1 MALSPLQQ
9 VAGNAAGATAGTVA
23 GGALSPV
30 AESDAKAS
38 NIALADDSAFADVP
52 KLGEKSPIENLE
64 LTRAKLDKQIMQMQ
78 EALTSRTAQ
87 TFDPMMLQVA
97 AGFLKPTRTGSFG
110 ESLGSAAENAVAQQA
125 RNFDLN
131 RAQLKSTMELSE
143 AMRTQMAQRLMGQ
156 LYMTTKD
163 ENGKETQT
171 LNPDV
176 AKKLSEVTGD
186 PKYVQAIITNQRQQA
201 LKQVGMNMFKPVET
215 TDDEGKTTTKYEFN
229 PNAVYD
235 IMKLSDNPLE
245 DMGKYAEMVPK
256 LRKAG
261 LLKGLQQESG
271 TPFDALVLMNAGPA
285 ITERAK
291 YLAKQYANGQMDPDE
306 AEKQADRLLTSAT
319 AHMDR
324 EAGLAFRET
333 VATLTQQLG
342 VAEHDRKVQADA
354 DRVADREKERTRQ
367 AEMDEFRKRTEEDR
381 RTDRLQA
388 AADKKERDAQRDQ
401 DRRDANAGKLTDE
414 QKLVFRNQ
422 VQPIIKKGESAIEA
436 LSELDALKSWV
447 QKAPS
452 GIIGGTTARTVGM
465 LTGSEAKTAL
475 DNIESIT
482 KRLMTTVPRLPGAQS
497 NFDAKNIEKGLGDI
511 ADSSKTLEQR
521 MKAIATLEES
531 YNNIKNR
538 AMRAEDHWN
547 TNKTA
552 LPLAEFERRPAPAD
566 NHPAPGETAAET
578 QNILFTAK
586 THNISPDEV
595 RRQLAAARRPSGQ
608 GRP

>member
-125 RNFDLN
+125 RNVDLN

-215 TDDEGKTTTKYEFN
+215 TDEDGKKTTKYEFN

-261 LLKGLQQESG
+261 LLKGLQQDSG
-271 TPFDALVLMNAGPA
+271 TPFDALILMNAGPA
-285 ITERAK
+285 ITQRAQ
-291 YLAKQYANGQMDPDE
+291 YLAKQYASGQMDPDE

-333 VATLTQQLG
+333 VASFTQQLG
-342 VAEHDRKVQADA
+342 TAEHNRKVQADA
-354 DRVADREKERTRQ
+354 DRVADRERERTRQ
-367 AEMDEFRKRTEEDR
+367 AEMDEWRKRTEEDR

-388 AADKKERDAQRDQ
+388 AADKKERDNQRDQ

-436 LSELDALKSWV
+436 LSELDALKSKFP
-447 QKAPS
+447 KAPS
-452 GIIGGTTARTVGM
+452 GTFAGIKANTLGALMGTD
-465 LTGSEAKTAL
+465 ENTAL
-475 DNIESIT
+475 REIDSIT

-497 NFDAKNIEKGLGDI
+497 NFDAANIEKGLGRLTDVTLTNQQRVDI
-511 ADSSKTLEQR
+511 IKDIEK
-521 MKAIATLEES
+521 S
-531 YNNIKNR
+531 YTNIKNR
-538 AMRAEDHWN
+538 AMQVEDHWN
-547 TNKTA
+547 ANKTA
-552 LPLAEFERRPAPAD
+552 LSLTDQARL
-566 NHPAPGETAAET
+566 PGANPPGGNPPPTAAD
-578 QNILFTAK
+578 IAATARK
-586 THNISPDEV
+586 YNISEAEV
-595 RRQLAAARRPSGQ
+595 KRKLGIQ
-608 GRP
+608 

>member
-23 GGALSPV
+23 GNAISPV
-30 AESDAKAS
+30 QESDAKAS

-125 RNFDLN
+125 RNVDLN

-215 TDDEGKTTTKYEFN
+215 TDEDGKKTTKYEFN

-261 LLKGLQQESG
+261 LLKGLQQDSG
-271 TPFDALVLMNAGPA
+271 TPFDALILMNAGPA

-291 YLAKQYANGQMDPDE
+291 YLAKQYASGQIDPDE
-306 AEKQADRLLTSAT
+306 AEKQADRLITSAT

-333 VATLTQQLG
+333 VASFTQQLG

-354 DRVADREKERTRQ
+354 DRVADREKERVRQ

-388 AADKKERDAQRDQ
+388 AADKRERDAQRDQ

-436 LSELDALKSWV
+436 LSELDALKSKFP
-447 QKAPS
+447 KAPS
-452 GIIGGTTARTVGM
+452 GTFAGIKANTLGALMGTD
-465 LTGSEAKTAL
+465 ENTAL
-475 DNIESIT
+475 REIDSIT

-497 NFDAKNIEKGLGDI
+497 NFDAANIEKGLGRLTDVTLTNQQRVDI
-511 ADSSKTLEQR
+511 IKDIEK
-521 MKAIATLEES
+521 S
-531 YNNIKNR
+531 YTNIKNR
-538 AMRAEDHWN
+538 AMQVEDHWN
-547 TNKTA
+547 ANKTA
-552 LPLAEFERRPAPAD
+552 LSLTDQARS
-566 NHPAPGETAAET
+566 PGANPPGGNPPPTAAD
-578 QNILFTAK
+578 IAATARK
-586 THNISPDEV
+586 YNISEAEV
-595 RRQLAAARRPSGQ
+595 KRKLGIQ
-608 GRP
+608 

>member
-125 RNFDLN
+125 RNVDLN

-261 LLKGLQQESG
+261 LLKGLQQDSG
-271 TPFDALVLMNAGPA
+271 TPFDALILMNAGPA

-291 YLAKQYANGQMDPDE
+291 YLAKQYASGQIDPDE
-306 AEKQADRLLTSAT
+306 AEKQADRLITSAT

-333 VATLTQQLG
+333 VASFTQQLG

-354 DRVADREKERTRQ
+354 DRVSDREKERVRQ
-367 AEMDEFRKRTEEDR
+367 AEMDEWRKRTEEDR

-388 AADKKERDAQRDQ
+388 ASDKRERDAQRDQ
-401 DRRDANAGKLTDE
+401 DRREANAGKLTDE
-414 QKLVFRNQ
+414 QKAVFRNQ
-422 VQPIIKKGESAIEA
+422 VQPIIKKGESAIDA
-436 LSELDALKSWV
+436 LTELETLKSWA

-452 GIIGGTTARTVGM
+452 GIVGGTTASTVGA
-465 LTGSEAKTAL
+465 LTGSDAKTAL

-497 NFDAKNIEKGLGDI
+497 NFDAANIEKGLGDI
-511 ADSSKTLEQR
+511 ANPRKTLEQR
-521 MKAIATLEES
+521 MQAIKLLEDS

-538 AMRAEDHWN
+538 AMRVEDHWN
-547 TNKTA
+547 TSKTA
-552 LPLAEFERRPAPAD
+552 LPLSELE
-566 NHPAPGETAAET
+566 
-578 QNILFTAK
+578 
-586 THNISPDEV
+586 
-595 RRQLAAARRPSGQ
+595 RPSG
-608 GRP
+608 RPAGSAPGGTPPPTAADIAATARKYNISEAEVKRKLGIQ

>member
-125 RNFDLN
+125 RNVDLN

-261 LLKGLQQESG
+261 LLKGLQQDSG
-271 TPFDALVLMNAGPA
+271 TPFDALILMNAGPA

-291 YLAKQYANGQMDPDE
+291 YLAKQYASGQIDPDE
-306 AEKQADRLLTSAT
+306 AEKQADRLITSAT

-333 VATLTQQLG
+333 VASFTQQLG

-354 DRVADREKERTRQ
+354 DRVADREKERVRQ
-367 AEMDEFRKRTEEDR
+367 AEMDEWRKRTEEDR

-388 AADKKERDAQRDQ
+388 AADKRERDAQRDQ
-401 DRRDANAGKLTDE
+401 DRREANAGKLTDE
-414 QKLVFRNQ
+414 QKMVFRNQ

-436 LSELDALKSWV
+436 LSELDALKS
-447 QKAPS
+447 KFPRAPNGTLS
-452 GIIGGTTARTVGM
+452 GIRANTWGALMQTD
-465 LTGSEAKTAL
+465 ENTAL
-475 DNIESIT
+475 REIESIT
-482 KRLMTTVPRLPGAQS
+482 KRLMTAVPRLPGAQS
-497 NFDAKNIEKGLGDI
+497 NFDAANIEKGLGNLTDPRL
-511 ADSSKTLEQR
+511 SNQQR
-521 MKAIATLEES
+521 MDIIKEIEKS
-531 YNNIKNR
+531 YTNIKNR
-538 AMRAEDHWN
+538 AMQVEDHWN
-547 TNKTA
+547 ANKTA
-552 LPLAEFERRPAPAD
+552 LPLSEQ
-566 NHPAPGETAAET
+566 T
-578 QNILFTAK
+578 
-586 THNISPDEV
+586 
-595 RRQLAAARRPSGQ
+595 RPSGSPPPARLSGPAPTAADIAETARRNNVTEAEVKRRLGIQ
-608 GRP
+608 

>member
-125 RNFDLN
+125 RNVDLN
-131 RAQLKSTMELSE
+131 RVQLKSTMELSE

-245 DMGKYAEMVPK
+245 DMSKYAEMVPK

-261 LLKGLQQESG
+261 LLKGLQQDSG
-271 TPFDALVLMNAGPA
+271 TPFDALILMNAGPA

-291 YLAKQYANGQMDPDE
+291 YLAKQYASGQIDPDE
-306 AEKQADRLLTSAT
+306 AEKQADRLITSAT

-333 VATLTQQLG
+333 VASFTQQLG
-342 VAEHDRKVQADA
+342 LAEHDRKVEADA
-354 DRVADREKERTRQ
+354 NRVSDREKERARQ
-367 AEMDEFRKRTEEDR
+367 AEMDDWRKQ
-381 RTDRLQA
+381 QA
-388 AADKKERDAQRDQ
+388 AEKKERDAQRDQ
-401 DRRDANAGKLTDE
+401 ERREANAGKLTDE
-414 QKLVFRNQ
+414 QKVVFRNQ
-422 VQPIIKKGESAIEA
+422 VQPIIKKGESAIDA
-436 LSELDALKSWV
+436 LTELETLKSWA

-452 GIIGGTTARTVGM
+452 GIVGGTTASTVGA
-465 LTGSEAKTAL
+465 LTGSDAKTAL

-497 NFDAKNIEKGLGDI
+497 NFDAANIEKGLGDI
-511 ADSSKTLEQR
+511 ANPRKTLEQR
-521 MKAIATLEES
+521 MQAIKLLEDS

-538 AMRAEDHWN
+538 AMRVEDHWN
-547 TNKTA
+547 TSKSA
-552 LPLAEFERRPAPAD
+552 LPLSEMERPGGRPAGS
-566 NHPAPGETAAET
+566 APSGTPPPTAAD
-578 QNILFTAK
+578 IAATARK
-586 THNISPDEV
+586 YNISEAEV
-595 RRQLAAARRPSGQ
+595 KRKLGIQ
-608 GRP
+608 